1 MRSTIIIKAIM
12 LRLCFKFTATKNYIN
27 QFKVRSRLAE
37 FFKHIH
43 PDQMAQAPVSLLSS
57 RPKSKTRI

>member
-1 MRSTIIIKAIM
+1 MILGYHARRFFSNN
-12 LRLCFKFTATKNYIN
+12 KNYTS

-43 PDQMAQAPVSLLSS
+43 PDQMAQAPVLLS
-57 RPKSKTRI
+57 